1 MSVLK
6 YLNPKGRAQKNRGI
20 NEDDDSM
27 GVITA
32 YVGSKRR
39 YGYGEPMEE
48 STEETFA
55 IDVMY

>member
-1 MSVLK
+1 
-6 YLNPKGRAQKNRGI
+6 
-20 NEDDDSM
+20 M